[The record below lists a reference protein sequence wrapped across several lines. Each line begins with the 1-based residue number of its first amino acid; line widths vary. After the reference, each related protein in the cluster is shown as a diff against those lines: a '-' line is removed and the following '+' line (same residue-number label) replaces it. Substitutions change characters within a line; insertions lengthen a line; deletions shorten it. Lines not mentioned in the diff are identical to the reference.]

1 MGNMGRGC
9 CMMIDGAYGPA
20 GGRRPC
26 RRGGES
32 ARYHNPIME
41 NLAPGAAADVLMF
54 A

>member
-20 GGRRPC
+20 GASALVAG
-26 RRGGES
+26 GGES
-32 ARYHNPIME
+32 ACYHNPIME
-41 NLAPGAAADVLMF
+41 NLAPGAAADVFMF